1 MGGLDLKSVPLKSL
15 PAPFLRLIPT
25 ISEYARLTAAR
36 GAEVGP
42 EVRERFTAHVRA
54 LQAFLTAVAQASE
67 RAAGAIEPLRQRCD
81 AMVTLRGAELA
92 RSSAHLTKGL
102 QAVYRSDRKVIRNSI
117 AEAPDHYRELY
128 TTEVRPLRILAI
140 YAEEVWAES
149 EKMGAKLTE
158 SCWYAYRRHRESAGL
173 AWLDGIDIAL
183 FAPGQQPIRA
193 NIEEA
198 VMGAQVPVL
207 VLAGLKKHEDAGE
220 MAELRTAFWYRRLKF
235 RVLHAPFAS
244 VRLFRTIDVL
254 HLRHLAWLHAA
265 GRKAEAAVL

>member
-1 MGGLDLKSVPLKSL
+1 MGGTNLKPVPFKSL

-42 EVRERFTAHVRA
+42 EVRQRFTAHVRA
-54 LQAFLTAVAQASE
+54 LQAFLTAVAQACE
-67 RAAGAIEPLRQRCD
+67 RATGAIEPLGHRCG
-81 AMVTLRGAELA
+81 AMASLRGAELA
-92 RSSAHLTKGL
+92 RCSADLIEGL
-102 QAVYRSDRKVIRNSI
+102 QAVYRSDRKVIRDSI
-117 AEAPDHYRELY
+117 ADAPEHYRELY
-128 TTEVRPLRILAI
+128 TSEVRPLKVLAI
-140 YAEEVWAES
+140 FADNVWAES

-158 SCWYAYRRHRESAGL
+158 SCWYDYRRHRESAGL
-173 AWLDGIDIAL
+173 AWLEDTDIAL

-207 VLAGLKKHEDAGE
+207 VLAGLNKHEDAGG

-244 VRLFRTIDVL
+244 VRLYRTIDVL

-265 GRKAEAAVL
+265 GRKVEAAVL